1 MTGRL
6 EANRRNALLST
17 GPRTLA
23 GRKKSSQNATKH
35 GLSALSHPAIQVAG
49 DSSAEPRFASVSD
62 RHRRAQEAAYAALRN
77 LSCSI
82 DSDTDPVGALRR
94 LAALE
99 RYRRPFFRAW
109 LRALNSDFSQ
119 NEPIENATEADGA
132 P

>member
-6 EANRRNALLST
+6 DANRRNALLST

-23 GRKKSSQNATKH
+23 GRKRSSQNATKH
-35 GLSALSHPAIQVAG
+35 GLSKLSALSHPAIPVAD
-49 DSSAEPRFASVSD
+49 DSRAEPSFASFSD
-62 RHRRAQEAAYAALRN
+62 RHRRAQEAAYAALRD
-77 LSCSI
+77 LSCSV

-109 LRALNSDFSQ
+109 LRALNADFSQ
-119 NEPIENATEADGA
+119 NEPI
-132 P
+132 